1 MMSTVNTC
9 SAAVILAGGL
19 GLRLRPFSLAIP
31 KPLMP
36 VGEKALIETQI
47 ARFVQAGIRDIYI
60 ATNYKGD
67 YLQRFLGDGSQLGVS
82 IYYSQEVTEL
92 GTAGPLDLL
101 RDRLPETF
109 FVINGDILSTEPI
122 SSIVDFHATAQG
134 NFTVAVKS
142 QSTPYNFGQILLDS
156 GKVIGIEEKPILHTN
171 IVAGMY
177 IANRSILDFIP
188 KGKKFGMDQLI
199 AKLLSEN
206 LTVNAY
212 ILKDYWI
219 DIGQI
224 DTLSAAQSLSDQE

>member
-1 MMSTVNTC
+1 
-9 SAAVILAGGL
+9 VILAGGL

-47 ARFVQAGIRDIYI
+47 SRFVQAGIQDIFI

-67 YLQRFLGDGSQLGVS
+67 YLQRFLGDGSQLGAK
-82 IYYSQEVTEL
+82 IYYSQESTEL

-101 RDRLPETF
+101 RDQLPETF
-109 FVINGDILSTEPI
+109 FVINGDILSTE
-122 SSIVDFHATAQG
+122 SIYSITDFHARAQG
-134 NFTVAVKS
+134 DFTVAVKS
-142 QSTPYNFGQILLDS
+142 QSTPYNFGHIVLDA
-156 GKVIGIEEKPILHTN
+156 GRVVGIQEKPILQMN

-177 IANRSILDFIP
+177 ILNRSILNFIP
-188 KGKKFGMDQLI
+188 IREKFGMDQLM

-206 LTVNAY
+206 NVINAY

-224 DTLSAAQSLSDQE
+224 DSLSEAQLFSDQE